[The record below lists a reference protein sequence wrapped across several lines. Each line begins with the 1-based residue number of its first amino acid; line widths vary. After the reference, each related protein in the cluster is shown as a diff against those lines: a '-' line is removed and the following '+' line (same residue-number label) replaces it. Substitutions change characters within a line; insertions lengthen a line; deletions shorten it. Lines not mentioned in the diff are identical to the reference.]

1 MDSKEKLVKATA
13 KLNDYLLELVNEFQ
27 ITEAELRQVVTFL
40 TQVGLHDEF
49 QLLSDVLGISVVV
62 DNITYGEDAPGTA
75 HNVEGPLYRAAAP
88 LRTPPVKLC
97 ADDEKGDILF
107 VSGQVVAAGDE
118 RPLAVAM
125 LDVWQTNQYGYYE
138 NQDEKQ
144 TEFNLRGRMLTDE
157 QGWYE
162 FRTIVPSA
170 YEVTRGGPVGEL
182 LKALGRHAWRPA
194 HIHFKV
200 SCDGFAPLTTM
211 LFMPGDPW
219 LGSDAI
225 SAVKESLIARLE
237 KHDSAEEMRQQG
249 ADRPFYTCR
258 YDFALKQSDTNRERK
273 SYAS

>member
-13 KLNDYLLELVNEFQ
+13 KLNAYLLELVNEFQ
-27 ITEAELRQVVTFL
+27 ISEAELRQVVEFL

-62 DNITYGEDAPGTA
+62 DNITYGEDALGTA
-75 HNVEGPLYRAAAP
+75 HNVEGPLYRAVAP
-88 LRTPPVKLC
+88 LRTPPVRLS
-97 ADDEKGDILF
+97 ADDEEGDILF
-107 VSGQVVAAGDE
+107 VSGQVVAAGDG
-118 RPLAVAM
+118 RPLARAL

-138 NQDEKQ
+138 NQDERQ
-144 TEFNLRGRMLTDE
+144 AEFNLRGRMLTDE
-157 QGWYE
+157 QGRYE
-162 FRTIVPSA
+162 FRTIVPGA
-170 YEVTRGGPVGEL
+170 YEVTRGGPVGNL

-200 SCDGFAPLTTM
+200 TRDGFAPLTTM

-219 LGSDAI
+219 LGSDVI
-225 SAVKESLIARLE
+225 GAVKESLIARLE

-249 ADRPFYTCR
+249 VDRPFYTCR

>member
-62 DNITYGEDAPGTA
+62 DNITYGEDAQGTA
-75 HNVEGPLYRAAAP
+75 HNVEGPLYRASAP

-97 ADDEKGDILF
+97 ADDEEGDILF
-107 VSGQVVAAGDE
+107 VLGQVVAAGDG

-249 ADRPFYTCR
+249 VDRPFYTCR